1 MPDVEKPKR
10 PDWVTVDIAAW
21 EEQQREKRRYK
32 RRYKRYLR
40 ELDPCKL
47 GLYGPIDDEE
57 ED

>member
-32 RRYKRYLR
+32 RYLR